1 MEGLLAF
8 IGFSVGASL
17 GTAVVRGVG
26 PVLRP
31 LAMGV
36 VQAGMALGDAARTGV
51 SSLGDTVGGAAG
63 SARENLSDITAEAKQ
78 ERAAKS
84 GSDSQDLATRRIEV
98 AQP

>member
-8 IGFSVGASL
+8 VGFSVGASL

-31 LAMGV
+31 LGV
-36 VQAGMALGDAARTGV
+36 GAVQAGLALGDAARTGV
-51 SSLGDTVGGAAG
+51 SSLGNAVAGAAG
-63 SARENLSDITAEAKQ
+63 TARENLSDITAEAKQ

-84 GSDSQDLATRRIEV
+84 AGESQDVATRRIEV
-98 AQP
+98 VQS